1 MAFAGCTFLGN
12 LFTYKIIHSF
22 LYNNY
27 YFLVINTQSRFFLHF
42 SHSTTLLPA
51 LSHTHTLSLLHM
63 VVKTHQSLISL
74 IKVTAL
80 RWMMSKC
87 FYLCKV
93 FSVELCFGNKGL
105 PGTLSPGTG
114 GFCLI
119 PDDQNE

>member
-1 MAFAGCTFLGN
+1 
-12 LFTYKIIHSF
+12 
-22 LYNNY
+22 
-27 YFLVINTQSRFFLHF
+27 
-42 SHSTTLLPA
+42 
-51 LSHTHTLSLLHM
+51 M

-87 FYLCKV
+87 FYLCKA

-114 GFCLI
+114 GFGLI
-119 PDDQNE
+119 PDDHNK